1 VRKITPVTQ
10 NLDVFKKN
18 YLVVG
23 LSDEAIKEIADL
35 AEIKTMLPNELL
47 IHQGEKSS
55 DLYVILDGRVK
66 VITSQ
71 GDHLADAGP
80 GSVLGEVSL
89 IDDQPRSADAICIGT
104 MRVARVPSKQL
115 RSLMNSKR
123 EMGFVVLA
131 NLARVL
137 CTRLRTASI
146 RIEHLTSQDTWR
158 GSL

>member
-1 VRKITPVTQ
+1 MTE
-10 NLDVFKKN
+10 NLEVFKKN

-23 LSDEAIKEIADL
+23 LADDAIKEIADL
-35 AEIKTMLPNELL
+35 AEIKTLFPNDVL
-47 IHQGEKSS
+47 IKQGDKSS
-55 DLYVILDGRVK
+55 DLYVILEGRVK
-66 VITSQ
+66 VITSG

-104 MRVARVPSKQL
+104 VKVARIPSKQL
-115 RSLMNSKR
+115 RSLMNTKR
-123 EMGFVVLA
+123 DMGFIVLA

-146 RIEHLTSQDTWR
+146 RIEHLVSQDTWR

>member
-1 VRKITPVTQ
+1 MAQMAET
-10 NLDVFKKN
+10 LDVFKKN

-23 LSDEAIKEIADL
+23 LSDEAIQEIAAL
-35 AEIKTMLPNELL
+35 AETKTLYPNEML
-47 IHQGEKSS
+47 IKMNEKSS

-66 VITSQ
+66 VITST
-71 GDHLADAGP
+71 GDYLADVGP

-89 IDDQPRSADAICIGT
+89 IDDQPRSADAICVGT
-104 MRVARVPSKQL
+104 VTVAKIPAKQL

-137 CTRLRTASI
+137 CGRLRTASN
-146 RIEHLTSQDTWR
+146 RIENLVSQDTWR